1 MIRPLI
7 FFIYIV
13 FLTLD
18 NLLKPLISGRRMSL
32 IQKLKQNRFKVGSA
46 IFAGDLGC
54 VLFDFFSYNILFE
67 TDPRY
72 LFKNVEINICF
83 FREIHSFSQHWNHC
97 AHTSRN
103 LQIFFFII
111 RKEAFSHFLR
121 HAEGF
126 FAVKP
131 PSNDFL
137 ISLCVFFSKSLMSIP
152 YIHFKVNT
160 LPKIILALRFG
171 IIAAGRVNWTPSHNS
186 FSFFIAEVL
195 VETNNSR
202 HFNLGNTTL
211 LDCWIL

>member
-103 LQIFFFII
+103 LQIFFII

-137 ISLCVFFSKSLMSIP
+137 ISLCGFF
-152 YIHFKVNT
+152 FK
-160 LPKIILALRFG
+160 K
-171 IIAAGRVNWTPSHNS
+171 
-186 FSFFIAEVL
+186 
-195 VETNNSR
+195 
-202 HFNLGNTTL
+202 FNVYPLHTF
-211 LDCWIL
+211 